1 MNLYEKI
8 GRLIK
13 QNKIFN
19 LSENCNTNSKLIDD
33 STLAQELDNIE
44 SFLSDILSPSK
55 LDTKNININNKEFS
69 KTDLEE
75 TQNLIKKCS
84 PDEQSILISILE
96 IQLSLT
102 ENENNYVKYE
112 KINDIIIEKN
122 IY

>member
-19 LSENCNTNSKLIDD
+19 LSENCNTNSKSIDD

-75 TQNLIKKCS
+75 AQNLIKRGYLKVFSCS
-84 PDEQSILISILE
+84 FCCIRRLLKTPKAGLRAGM
-96 IQLSLT
+96 
-102 ENENNYVKYE
+102 
-112 KINDIIIEKN
+112 
-122 IY
+122 

>member
-1 MNLYEKI
+1 MPVPTIHPLYPI
-8 GRLIK
+8 YGIYPPPNND
-13 QNKIFN
+13 QY
-19 LSENCNTNSKLIDD
+19 CNTNSKSIDD

-75 TQNLIKKCS
+75 AQNLIKKCS

-112 KINDIIIEKN
+112 KINTNYI
-122 IY
+122 